1 MRKMHKQ
8 FEKNPLAVFPS
19 CCCVLFKSLDFP
31 QYYFEIVP
39 FYFIYHWFKFYI
51 QTLNVLNFF
60 PHWKLNLNFI
70 LFLFVCGHVYV
81 MFFLSSIS
89 PPSLPLCMCVGQKIT
104 CRSQFFPPCGSR
116 GLNLSNEA
124 WQQVPLRVNHH
135 ISTLLPTL

>member
-1 MRKMHKQ
+1 MRKKCINGLK
-8 FEKNPLAVFPS
+8 KNPLAVFPS

-39 FYFIYHWFKFYI
+39 FYFIYHWFKFFI

-70 LFLFVCGHVYV
+70 LFLLCVDMCVSCSFSLY
-81 MFFLSSIS
+81 LL
-89 PPSLPLCMCVGQKIT
+89 PPLPPCMCVGQKIT

-116 GLNLSNEA
+116 GLNLSHEA